1 MFIRFDWVTSCDFLL
16 DFYRIQMSIF
26 REHKTSAD
34 RSASDRSRHKQKI
47 EKAIKEGISDIV
59 AEESIIGQDG
69 KKKIRIPVRG
79 IKEWQFIYGDNEGQK
94 QAGSAPGA
102 DIQKGQVVRKG
113 QQQGQGNGSK
123 AGKDKGE
130 EFYDVEITL
139 EELAEYLFSS
149 LNLPELE
156 RKKLR
161 TVLEEKPR
169 RHGIRPQ
176 GIPPRLDKKES
187 AVQRIKRLAAA
198 RRAGTVEVDEE
209 GNEVFPFHDNDL
221 RYHHIK
227 ARPKEATNAVIFFMM
242 DVSGSMT
249 QDIKF
254 IARSFYFLLY
264 QFIRHKYEKIEI
276 VFIGHTTE
284 AFETDEDSFFKRG
297 SSGGTHVSSAPELAL
312 EIISHRYHPSSWNIY
327 GFHCTDGDNWD
338 DDNVKAFDKYRD
350 LCAISQMVGYCEI
363 KPPGSTPA
371 WSKDNT
377 SKLMNSLMA
386 LAPTLRTSTLTGK
399 QDVWPTF
406 TRFFGG
412 AT

>member
-1 MFIRFDWVTSCDFLL
+1 
-16 DFYRIQMSIF
+16 MSIF
-26 REHKTSAD
+26 REHKTTAD
-34 RSASDRSRHKQKI
+34 RSASDRARHKQKI
-47 EKAIKEGISDIV
+47 EKAIREGIKDII

-69 KKKIRIPVRG
+69 KKKIKVPVRG
-79 IKEWQFIYGDNEGQK
+79 IKEWQFVYGSNEGQK
-94 QAGSAPGA
+94 QVGSAPNA

-113 QQQGQGNGSK
+113 QQQQGQGNK

-130 EFYDVEITL
+130 EYYDVEITL

-156 RKKLR
+156 QKKLR
-161 TVLEEKPR
+161 TILDEKPK
-169 RHGIRPQ
+169 RHGTRPN
-176 GIPPRLDKKES
+176 GIPPRLDKRES
-187 AVQRIKRLAAA
+187 AINRIKRLAAA
-198 RRAGTVEVDEE
+198 RRAGTVEVDDD

-227 ARPKEATNAVIFFMM
+227 EKPKEATNAVIFFMM

-249 QDIKF
+249 QEIKF

-312 EIISHRYHPSSWNIY
+312 EIIRKRFHPSSWNIY
-327 GFHCTDGDNWD
+327 AFHCTDGDNWE
-338 DDNVKAFDKYRD
+338 DDNPKAFDKYRD
-350 LCAISQMVGYCEI
+350 LVSISQMIGYCEI
-363 KPPGSTPA
+363 KPTDSTPLWVKESGDGLTRLLSA
-371 WSKDNT
+371 LTPKLKIACIKSKD
-377 SKLMNSLMA
+377 
-386 LAPTLRTSTLTGK
+386 
-399 QDVWPTF
+399 DIWPTF
-406 TRFFGG
+406 LKFFGG
-412 AT
+412 EVLNG